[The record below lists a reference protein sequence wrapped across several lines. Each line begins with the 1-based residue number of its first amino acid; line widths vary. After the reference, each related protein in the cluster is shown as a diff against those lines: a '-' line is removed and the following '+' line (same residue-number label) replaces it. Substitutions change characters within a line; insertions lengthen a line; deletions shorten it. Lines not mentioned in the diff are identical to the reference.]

1 MIRIK
6 PRKVLTF
13 GAATATLLVLGGC
26 WNCPTCPP
34 EKDIEYAWDIPESQ
48 ADCAAGTIFTDDTP
62 QSGDLAGTGIVDR
75 AHSGCGPQTR
85 QWKWHPAPRSR
96 AAVRKTSSM
105 RLSGR

>member
-48 ADCAAGTIFTDDTP
+48 ATKDLLKNRINTRLTDVAMCMRYVTTP
-62 QSGDLAGTGIVDR
+62 DWRPVELVKMVDGKLYDL
-75 AHSGCGPQTR
+75 
-85 QWKWHPAPRSR
+85 
-96 AAVRKTSSM
+96 
-105 RLSGR
+105 